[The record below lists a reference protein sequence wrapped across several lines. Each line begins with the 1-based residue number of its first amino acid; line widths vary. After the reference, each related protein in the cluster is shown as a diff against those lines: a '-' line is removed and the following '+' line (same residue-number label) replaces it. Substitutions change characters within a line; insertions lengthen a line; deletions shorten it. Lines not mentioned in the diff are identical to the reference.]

1 LRDSCFHRRVIDL
14 LLRLSRREPRVRL
27 EPVRRGSLT
36 AEGIRELH
44 AFSNQ
49 LATEDLE
56 HFAVQLR
63 AYELGHVFRR
73 ADTHDIVGF
82 QFLQSMPGG
91 AALDRIVSWG
101 KLRVAPEFR
110 NRGLHLL
117 SAAVFF
123 VQSKLRHP
131 FTRYTCV
138 VLASVMGFISI
149 TEALAEH
156 TLFDPSERDGEAG
169 AVRDA
174 ILTLA
179 DEGHYEMREDTG
191 LFFVNIFMT
200 AETLGRYPAS
210 FFQRPSAQVYA
221 SVNPDFRTNGCYA
234 AFWFRFTRRNVAA
247 LTGTI
252 ARKLTR

>member
-1 LRDSCFHRRVIDL
+1 MIDL
-14 LLRLSRREPRVRL
+14 LLRLSRRKPGVRL
-27 EPVRRGSLT
+27 ETVRRGSLT
-36 AEGIRELH
+36 AEHIRELH

-49 LATEDLE
+49 LASEDLE

-63 AYELGHVFRR
+63 AYDLGHVFRR
-73 ADTHDIVGF
+73 ADTHDVVGF
-82 QFLQSMPGG
+82 QFWQSMPAG
-91 AALDRIVSWG
+91 AAARSRIVSWG

-117 SAAVFF
+117 SAVVFF
-123 VQSKLRHP
+123 FQNKVRHP

-149 TEALAEH
+149 TEALADH
-156 TLFDPSERDGEAG
+156 TPFDPSQRSSEAG
-169 AVRDA
+169 PVRDA
-174 ILTLA
+174 LLTLA

-210 FFQRPSAQVYA
+210 FFERPSAKVYA

-234 AFWFRFTRRNVAA
+234 AFWFRFTPKNLAA
-247 LTGTI
+247 LTRTI